1 MLLQGVEAPL
11 WIVVGRVIF
20 GWALFQ
26 IVVRLDVTMFSLS
39 TPASYAADYSV
50 INFFQNVGVL
60 LASFAAGAIVDETGL
75 RAPFIVAS
83 AGLVLTALISAWLL
97 DRPRADAPA
106 TTLAE
111 TGVTARAN

>member
-1 MLLQGVEAPL
+1 LQGVEAPL
-11 WIVVGRVIF
+11 WIIAGRVIF

-50 INFFQNVGVL
+50 VNFFQNVGVL
-60 LASFAAGAIVDETGL
+60 LASFAAGAIVHDTGL
-75 RAPFIVAS
+75 RAPFFVAS
-83 AGLVLTALISAWLL
+83 GGLLLTSMVSVWLL
-97 DRPRADAPA
+97 DRPRSTSLAD
-106 TTLAE
+106 